1 MAPFGLFLLSLLPF
15 PALLNGLF
23 DGLFPEIL
31 VALLPRLTGC
41 LTAGANALAYRVSL
55 GLGGLLV
62 LCAAGLVAGGSAVT
76 VRLP

>member
-1 MAPFGLFLLSLLPF
+1 MAPFGLFLFSLLPF

-62 LCAAGLVAGGSAVT
+62 FGTAGLVALGLT
-76 VRLP
+76 FFR